1 MWLFRP
7 WIYIFIKWRTDHL
20 FNGMRCT
27 EKQELD
33 EATTITVQACRAA
46 SVGPDSSTDEEGKQ
60 KSENNFENDATE
72 KQFRQLPPPFPP
84 KHHVVNE
91 SEMWQSINVA
101 IRVCCGARSV
111 ASHFCTRDCVRAE
124 AKSSRGN
131 HCRFKCQ
138 WKGDRSQ
145 DCVHKCIGMFDK
157 MFYPN

>member
-1 MWLFRP
+1 MAFPHR
-7 WIYIFIKWRTDHL
+7 YFIFIKWRTDHL
-20 FNGMRCT
+20 FNGMKCT
-27 EKQELD
+27 DKQELD
-33 EATTITVQACRAA
+33 EATTITVQACKA
-46 SVGPDSSTDEEGKQ
+46 SSINQNPSTNVKGKAN
-60 KSENNFENDATE
+60 SADNVENGTTE
-72 KQFRQLPPPFPP
+72 KQFRQLPPSFPP

-138 WKGDRSQ
+138 WKGDKSKG
-145 DCVHKCIGMFDK
+145 CVNECIEMFDK
-157 MFYPN
+157 MFYPS